1 MIVHMNGCSYVKI
14 LTIYN
19 IEKMKKSRKID
30 RQDLQ
35 FLAILQAKKPCI
47 SHDLHDRQR
56 NRKINKKNY
65 KFE

>member
-47 SHDLHDRQR
+47 THALHNSRESE
-56 NRKINKKNY
+56 K
-65 KFE
+65 

>member
-1 MIVHMNGCSYVKI
+1 MLNF
-14 LTIYN
+14 TIQ
-19 IEKMKKSRKID
+19 KSKKSD

-56 NRKINKKNY
+56 NRKNEQK
-65 KFE
+65 EL